1 MEEKQVFTAIIENTP
16 VEVINIIEQE
26 LAGMIGDGCA
36 HMFVQAIYDDI
47 IDSEEKNITKDH
59 VIKIYLELKKELKG
73 LLGELGLV
81 TLDRKINYAI
91 KSKLG
96 ILSFFS
102 E

>member
-26 LAGMIGDGCA
+26 LATMIGDGCA

-47 IDSEEKNITKDH
+47 VKPDENLSKDH
-59 VIKIYLELKKELKG
+59 VFSIYDELKKELKG

-96 ILSFFS
+96 LINFFNK
-102 E
+102 